1 MKRKY
6 IYLLIFLVLSIGI
19 GYAYLNTNLTMENN
33 VSLNALKR
41 YTVTSTSSKKIN
53 HIYLFYGRGQGN
65 AHLKYIQ
72 LEKGTATE
80 YEPYYVKSDTKVTQ
94 NKDHTL
100 TAIWKAN

>member
-41 YTVTSTSSKKIN
+41 YTVTSTSSKKN
-53 HIYLFYGRGQGN
+53 
-65 AHLKYIQ
+65 
-72 LEKGTATE
+72 
-80 YEPYYVKSDTKVTQ
+80 
-94 NKDHTL
+94 
-100 TAIWKAN
+100 